1 MTFYSAMVNAWA
13 LAASILDGTFD
24 EDYPIMTD
32 DDKNRVTP
40 KESDEYDPPKS
51 KPEPVTSLESEDT
64 EPKLHVDGHGDVHSD
79 QDFWIDDG
87 ISMTGNPNPSPDTI
101 HIDTSNYQNET
112 ITITGGE
119 DAIGASDTV
128 QFDMSAMQDLSFS
141 SAEESEEWVKAHGGY
156 EWTPGSAW
164 PPNDEPAPFPKDP
177 LADNDDQIAH
187 HISTTPEVFGNQYT
201 TEQLENDKK
210 YQEAMMPG
218 IEEEKRKWIYESPDK
233 GKTVYRY
240 ELGTDPLKRELVPQ
254 KDTQAGVR
262 AHALPDDTSIKFK
275 YNEDVTLKE
284 VEEYVQSTYKSHYA
298 NDNKTQTLDLI
309 NSIGDAES
317 FSKANAI
324 KYLSRF
330 GKKDG
335 KSKFDILKAI
345 HYCIL
350 LYHFSGLHNDD

>member
-40 KESDEYDPPKS
+40 KESDEYDPPKT
-51 KPEPVTSLESEDT
+51 KKDTS
-64 EPKLHVDGHGDVHSD
+64 
-79 QDFWIDDG
+79 QDFWIGDG
-87 ISMTGNPNPSPDTI
+87 FSVTGNPNPSPDTI

-112 ITITGGE
+112 VTITGGD
-119 DAIGASDTV
+119 DAILAADTV
-128 QFDMSAMQDLSFS
+128 QFDPITGTDSLSFS
-141 SAEESEEWVKAHGGY
+141 TAEEGEEWVKAHGGY
-156 EWTPGSAW
+156 EWTPGTAW
-164 PPNDEPAPFPKDP
+164 PPNDEPAPFPDDP
-177 LADNDDQIAH
+177 LSDNDDQIAH
-187 HISTTPEVFGNQYT
+187 HIPTTPEVFGNQYT

-218 IEEEKRKWIYESPDK
+218 IEEEKRKWIYESPDG
-233 GKTVYRY
+233 GKTVYRH
-240 ELGTDPLKRELVPQ
+240 ELGKDPLKRELVPQ
-254 KDTQAGVR
+254 ENNANN
-262 AHALPDDTSIKFK
+262 IEFK

-284 VEEYVQSTYKSHYA
+284 VEEYVKSTYKSHYA

>member
-40 KESDEYDPPKS
+40 QESDEYDPPKT
-51 KPEPVTSLESEDT
+51 KKDTS
-64 EPKLHVDGHGDVHSD
+64 
-79 QDFWIDDG
+79 QDFWIGDG
-87 ISMTGNPNPSPDTI
+87 FSVTGNPNPSPDTI

-112 ITITGGE
+112 VTITGGD
-119 DAIGASDTV
+119 DAILAADTV
-128 QFDMSAMQDLSFS
+128 QFDPITGTDSLSFS
-141 SAEESEEWVKAHGGY
+141 TAEEGEEWVKAHGGY
-156 EWTPGSAW
+156 EWTPGTAW
-164 PPNDEPAPFPKDP
+164 PPNDEPAPFPDDP
-177 LADNDDQIAH
+177 LSDNDDQIAH
-187 HISTTPEVFGNQYT
+187 HIPTTPEVFGNDYT
-201 TEQLENDKK
+201 MEQLENDKK
-210 YQEAMMPG
+210 YQDAMMPG
-218 IEEEKRKWIYESPDK
+218 IEEEKRKWIYESPDG
-233 GKTVYRY
+233 GKTVYRH
-240 ELGTDPLKRELVPQ
+240 ELGKDPLKRELVPQ
-254 KDTQAGVR
+254 ENNANN
-262 AHALPDDTSIKFK
+262 IEFK

-284 VEEYVQSTYKSHYA
+284 VEEYVKSTYKSHYA

>member
-1 MTFYSAMVNAWA
+1 MVNAWG
-13 LAASILDGTFD
+13 LLGSILNGTLD
-24 EDYPIMTD
+24 EDYPIMTQD
-32 DDKNRVTP
+32 NVGVRT
-40 KESDEYDPPKS
+40 
-51 KPEPVTSLESEDT
+51 
-64 EPKLHVDGHGDVHSD
+64 D
-79 QDFWIDDG
+79 QDFWEEDG
-87 ISMTGNPNPSPDTI
+87 HSVVGNPMAAPAADDTI
-101 HIDTSNYQNET
+101 TFDNENFVGAADTVPLE
-112 ITITGGE
+112 ITGGK
-119 DAIGASDTV
+119 DALSFTTAEEASD
-128 QFDMSAMQDLSFS
+128 
-141 SAEESEEWVKAHGGY
+141 WVKDHGGY
-156 EWTPGSAW
+156 EWTPGSPW
-164 PPNDEPAPFPKDP
+164 PSDERPNLGVDTSNYEPAPFPDDP
-177 LADNDDQIAH
+177 LSDNDDQIEH
-187 HISTTPEVFGNQYT
+187 HIPTTPEVFGNDYT
-201 TEQLENDKK
+201 MQQLENDKK
-210 YQEAMMPG
+210 YQDAMMPG
-218 IEEEKRKWIYESPDK
+218 VEEEKRKWIYESPDK

-262 AHALPDDTSIKFK
+262 AHSLPDDNSIHFK

-284 VEEYVQSTYKSHYA
+284 VEEYVKSTYQSHYA

>member
-24 EDYPIMTD
+24 EDYPIMTTD

-40 KESDEYDPPKS
+40 QESDEYDPPKS
-51 KPEPVTSLESEDT
+51 KRDPS
-64 EPKLHVDGHGDVHSD
+64 
-79 QDFWIDDG
+79 QDFWIEDG
-87 ISMTGNPNPSPDTI
+87 ISITGYPNPSPDTI

-112 ITITGGE
+112 VTITGGE
-119 DAIGASDTV
+119 NAIGAADTV
-128 QFDMSAMQDLSFS
+128 QFDMSAMDELSFGT
-141 SAEESEEWVKAHGGY
+141 ADEGEQWVKDHGGY

-164 PPNDEPAPFPKDP
+164 PPNDEPGPFPSDP
-177 LADNDDQIAH
+177 LSDNDDQIAH
-187 HISTTPEVFGNQYT
+187 LIPTTPEVFGNDYT
-201 TEQLENDKK
+201 MNQLENDKK
-210 YQEAMMPG
+210 YQDAMMPG
-218 IEEEKRKWIYESPDK
+218 IEEEKRKWIYESPDG
-233 GKTVYRY
+233 GKTVYRH
-240 ELGTDPLKRELVPQ
+240 ELGKDPLKRELVPQ
-254 KDTQAGVR
+254 ENNQ
-262 AHALPDDTSIKFK
+262 DDIEFK

-284 VEEYVQSTYKSHYA
+284 VEEYVKSTYKSHYA

>member
-24 EDYPIMTD
+24 EDYPIMTTD

-40 KESDEYDPPKS
+40 QESDEYDPPKS
-51 KPEPVTSLESEDT
+51 KRDPS
-64 EPKLHVDGHGDVHSD
+64 
-79 QDFWIDDG
+79 QDFWIEDG
-87 ISMTGNPNPSPDTI
+87 ISVTGNPNPSPDTI
-101 HIDTSNYQNET
+101 HIDTNIDFDSV
-112 ITITGGE
+112 TITGGA
-119 DAIGASDTV
+119 DAIGAADTV
-128 QFDMSAMQDLSFS
+128 QFDYGALGYGSDQLSFS
-141 SAEESEEWVKAHGGY
+141 STDESEQWVKDHGGY

-164 PPNDEPAPFPKDP
+164 PPNDEPGPFPSDP
-177 LADNDDQIAH
+177 LSDNDDQIAH
-187 HISTTPEVFGNQYT
+187 LIPTTPEVFGNDYT
-201 TEQLENDKK
+201 MKQLENDKK
-210 YQEAMMPG
+210 YQDAMMPG
-218 IEEEKRKWIYESPDK
+218 IEEEKRKWIYESPDG
-233 GKTVYRY
+233 GKTVYRH
-240 ELGTDPLKRELVPQ
+240 ELGKDPLKRELVPQ
-254 KDTQAGVR
+254 ENNQ
-262 AHALPDDTSIKFK
+262 DDIEFK

-284 VEEYVQSTYKSHYA
+284 VEEYVKSTYKSHYA

-350 LYHFSGLHNDD
+350 LYHFSGLHNDN